1 MGNQKAS
8 LLPAWLAPA
17 AARLQLMDVYA
28 RLLLLASVIAAVSH
42 LGFIAL
48 FHAVGVAPLA
58 VLNFASV
65 LTHLLAVAL
74 IVRGRTLAAALVL
87 AGEVMVHGAVA
98 TVWIGW
104 AAGFHLYILLI
115 LPVVVVSGHFR
126 SWTKATLACLSGLF
140 YIGLD
145 ALYRHATPPH
155 VVPRGVLDALHYVNL
170 AAMLAILS
178 VLALGYHRLVTRAES
193 RLRELACTDPLTQLR
208 NRRFTMEVA
217 QHEAAVFE
225 RGGRPL
231 AILLG
236 DIDHF
241 KRINDRHG
249 HATGDA
255 VLCAVAQALRDGVRE
270 VDHVARWGGEEFLV
284 LLPAT
289 DAAEALRVAER
300 LRAAVQALP
309 ESLWPGGA
317 AQADVTLTIG
327 VATLRRSETVEQALV
342 RADRALYDGKQAGRN
357 RVLLAAQD

>member
-1 MGNQKAS
+1 
-8 LLPAWLAPA
+8 
-17 AARLQLMDVYA
+17 MDVYA
-28 RLLLLASVIAAVSH
+28 RLLLLASVLAAFSH

-98 TVWIGW
+98 TMWIGW
-104 AAGFHLYILLI
+104 AAGFHFYILLI
-115 LPVVVVSGHFR
+115 LPVVVVSGYFR
-126 SWTKATLACLSGLF
+126 PWAKTTLACLSGLF

-155 VVPRGVLDALHYVNL
+155 VVPRVVLDALHYLNL

-249 HATGDA
+249 HAAGDA
-255 VLCAVAQALRDGVRE
+255 VLCAVAQVLREGVRE

-289 DAAEALRVAER
+289 DVAEALRVAER